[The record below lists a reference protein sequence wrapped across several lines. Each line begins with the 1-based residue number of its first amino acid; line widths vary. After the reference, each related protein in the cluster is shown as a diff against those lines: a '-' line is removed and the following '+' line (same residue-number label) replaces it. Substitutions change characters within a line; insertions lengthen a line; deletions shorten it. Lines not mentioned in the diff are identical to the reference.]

1 MRVVLLFIDLCYIE
15 NGLLLRINSYLW
27 RNSISMNREK
37 AILTMTYHS
46 PCGDLLL
53 GSYEEALCLCD
64 WASKPKRAVTDA
76 MIRRLSEAE
85 YIAMPSEVT
94 RLAARQLDEYFAG
107 RRRYFDV
114 PLRMFGT
121 EFRRR
126 VWQAIGEVPYGDTI
140 SYGELAE
147 RVGDSRAVRAA
158 VGANP
163 VSILVPCHRI
173 VGRDG
178 ALVGYAG
185 GVEAKRRLLE
195 LEGADVRR
203 QGRPA
208 AEGIYTASMK

>member
-1 MRVVLLFIDLCYIE
+1 
-15 NGLLLRINSYLW
+15 
-27 RNSISMNREK
+27 MNREK

-147 RVGDSRAVRAA
+147 RVGDSRAVRAVAAA

-163 VSILVPCHRI
+163 VSIFVPCHRI

-185 GVEAKRRLLE
+185 GLEAKRRLLE

-208 AEGIYTASMK
+208 AEGIYAATMK